1 MKYILIAILTV
12 STTAQGASKA
22 KPFSMSDYAAKT
34 GKIPAK
40 KVVKNTISFSEKLAN
55 TARSIEKARAK
66 VDSLTA
72 RKTEVYR
79 QHSEAMAKIGTL
91 TGDTT
96 RAVKMADMDRKSRLF
111 TIDAE
116 IKKAYLKIASLT
128 KHLTYYEHMVK
139 GEKMAKELGI
149 GKLVSFSC

>member
-1 MKYILIAILTV
+1 MI
-12 STTAQGASKA
+12 STLQV
-22 KPFSMSDYAAKT
+22 PFPIFAET
-34 GKIPAK
+34 
-40 KVVKNTISFSEKLAN
+40 L
-55 TARSIEKARAK
+55 
-66 VDSLTA
+66 
-72 RKTEVYR
+72 
-79 QHSEAMAKIGTL
+79 AKIGTL

-128 KHLTYYEHMVK
+128 KYLTYYEHMVK